1 MMQTVEVQNDYI
13 DVIMLDNDNVVVNIV
28 LDTKTIRL

>member
-1 MMQTVEVQNDYI
+1 MQTVEVQNDYI
-13 DVIMLDNDNVVVNIV
+13 DVIMLDNDNVIVNIV